1 MDIGS
6 EDLAFSEAPRC
17 LDWEAFRGGIHAHK
31 MLTEIREQGVKP
43 DIKSHEML

>member
-6 EDLAFSEAPRC
+6 ENLAYSEAPRR
-17 LDWEAFRGGIHAHK
+17 LDWKAFRSAIHAHK

-43 DIKSHEML
+43 DIKSREML

>member
-6 EDLAFSEAPRC
+6 EDLAHRQATRR
-17 LDWEAFRGGIHAHK
+17 LDLEAFRGVVHAHK
-31 MLTEIREQGVKP
+31 MLTEIRKQRVKP